1 MRMKK
6 ISVFMVHLLSQ
17 IQKLSLTRIFPKVN
31 FRKRNRQLIL
41 RHMKH
46 KQLGKLYQSSQY
58 HILKSYHVALVEQE
72 ELVQKH
78 VLAEKVKLIVVIA
91 YLQRK
96 DGVLTP
102 VQMYFLKPLMRN
114 ALKTL

>member
-6 ISVFMVHLLSQ
+6 ISVFMVHLLTQ
-17 IQKLSLTRIFPKVN
+17 IQKLSDTNFPKS
-31 FRKRNRQLIL
+31 KLSEA
-41 RHMKH
+41 
-46 KQLGKLYQSSQY
+46 KQATHFTSYETQTVGQIVSKQPISHSEKLPCCPGG
-58 HILKSYHVALVEQE
+58 ARG
-72 ELVQKH
+72 LVQKH